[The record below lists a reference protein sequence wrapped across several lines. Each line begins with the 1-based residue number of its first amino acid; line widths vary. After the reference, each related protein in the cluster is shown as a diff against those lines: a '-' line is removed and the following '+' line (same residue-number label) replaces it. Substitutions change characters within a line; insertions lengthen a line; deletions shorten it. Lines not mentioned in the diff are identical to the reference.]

1 MKNKFTDYNLKNY
14 LNEALEKLGFVN
26 PTDIQVK
33 VIPEIKYGRDLVVQ
47 SQTGSGKTHAFL
59 LPLINNL
66 DLNRQETQILITA
79 PSRELANQLYQAA
92 KELVEFAPTTVTI
105 EDYIGGVD
113 KEKQLEKLETTQPH
127 IAIGTP
133 GRLLDMI
140 ESNALNIYTAS
151 HMVVDEADMTLDMG
165 FLADV
170 DQIAQRLPEKHQL
183 LVFSATIPKKLEPFF
198 RKYMHNPKFIES
210 DDNSIIADTIDNWL
224 IATKSKER
232 VDLIYDVLSIGQPYL
247 ALIFANT
254 KDKVDE
260 IAEQLTAK
268 GMECAVIHGG
278 LEPRER
284 RRVMRQ
290 IRNLEYQFVVAT
302 DLAARGIDI
311 EGVSHVVNAEIPNE
325 LDFFVHRVG
334 RTGRNNLPGTAI
346 TFYSPDE
353 LDAIQFLE
361 DKGIEFS
368 PKEIRNNQ
376 AIDVKH
382 HDQRQRR
389 KQVDKKQEYDP
400 EIAGMVK
407 KAKKNIKPNYKKKI
421 NRYKKRKDRRN
432 RRINNNKKK

>member
-1 MKNKFTDYNLKNY
+1 MKNKFTDYNLRQF
-14 LNEALEKLGFVN
+14 LNEALEHIGFIH
-26 PTDIQVK
+26 PKEIQVK

-92 KELVEFAPTTVTI
+92 KELVKFAPTTVHV
-105 EDYIGGVD
+105 ENYIGGVD
-113 KEKQLEKLETTQPH
+113 KEKQLEKLETIQPH

-140 ESNALNIYTAS
+140 ESNALNIYTAPY
-151 HMVVDEADMTLDMG
+151 MVVDEADMTLDMG

-198 RKYMHNPKFIES
+198 RKYMHNPKFIYS

-224 IATKSKER
+224 IATKTKDR
-232 VDLIYDVLSIGQPYL
+232 VDLIYDVLTIGQPYL

-260 IAEQLTAK
+260 IAERLSEK
-268 GMECAVIHGG
+268 GLECAVIHGG

-311 EGVSHVVNAEIPNE
+311 DGVSHVVNAEIPDE

-334 RTGRNNLPGTAI
+334 RTGRNNLPGIAI
-346 TFYSPDE
+346 TFYTPDE
-353 LDAIQFLE
+353 LESIQYLE
-361 DKGIEFS
+361 EKGIVFS

-376 AIDVKH
+376 MIDVKH

-389 KQVDKKQEYDP
+389 KEINKKREYDP

-407 KAKKNIKPNYKKKI
+407 KAKKKIKPNYKKKI

-432 RRINNNKKK
+432 RRLNKKNK